1 MLLKLCFFKE
11 NNAKPNK
18 NIPILRKKTTTNG
31 GKPFKNQNKNIFAF
45 V

>member
-11 NNAKPNK
+11 NNAKINK

-31 GKPFKNQNKNIFAF
+31 GKTL
-45 V
+45 